1 MLNDIKDFI
10 ADFFVLIIFLFVVAG
25 LWAYDNI
32 SRDKRCA
39 KAFPDITYAQH
50 EQCMK
55 HLDAGG
61 ELIELEEEFA
71 E

>member
-10 ADFFVLIIFLFVVAG
+10 ADYFVLVIFLIMIVGV
-25 LWAYDNI
+25 WAYGHD

-61 ELIELEEEFA
+61 
-71 E
+71 